1 LKQILGH
8 LLETAGQ
15 NLPSREKSACVPA
28 RAMEASKSPSRTP
41 ALVLM
46 RRTKKL
52 FSTAFAKS
60 MTKPTG
66 AMTAEGPPLFVAP
79 VAHLAWHCH

>member
-1 LKQILGH
+1 LKQIFDH

-15 NLPSREKSACVPA
+15 NLPSREKSACVSA
-28 RAMEASKSPSRTP
+28 RAKSPSRTP

-79 VAHLAWHCH
+79 VAHLAWRCH